1 MSEGTANH
9 PLTKNRGYDVIV
21 TGLDGRPEIFTDY
34 SDHPFA
40 HGTDRRRCLTVAVK
54 NPRPPVAIS
63 SFTCSVPHYRKQLA
77 LPDFSPLSQDRLAI
91 QLIRERGALDDIRAG
106 RIERAISRC
115 RNIWA
120 SLPGAGYGQREHSLE
135 KLVTVWR
142 TAGGV
147 PA

>member
-1 MSEGTANH
+1 KRFCESDTNRSPSML
-9 PLTKNRGYDVIV
+9 LTD
-21 TGLDGRPEIFTDY
+21 LL
-34 SDHPFA
+34 
-40 HGTDRRRCLTVAVK
+40 HGNT
-54 NPRPPVAIS
+54 
-63 SFTCSVPHYRKQLA
+63 H
-77 LPDFSPLSQDRLAI
+77 
-91 QLIRERGALDDIRAG
+91 RERGALDDIRAG